1 MTILEAMEKVL
12 QIAVEHDRDWA
23 AFPADDDKEAI
34 ETVKRF
40 LDEYGQVAPTDEEW
54 ASVAP
59 EYRWFAIDGY
69 QGSAKCS
76 AGFSIEKPYFDSDS
90 MVWWS
95 NAAEDAT
102 YIEAAPRELPDS
114 VFPSLCLW
122 ERPPSEDAQ

>member
-12 QIAVEHDRDWA
+12 EIAVEHDRDWA

-54 ASVAP
+54 ANVAP

-69 QGSAKCS
+69 QGSSECTAC
-76 AGFSIEKPYFDSDS
+76 FSIDKPSFDLNAD
-90 MVWWS
+90 VWFTE
-95 NAAEDAT
+95 NEIYLVAE
-102 YIEAAPRELPDS
+102 PRELPEG

-122 ERPPSEDAQ
+122 QRPPSGVEES